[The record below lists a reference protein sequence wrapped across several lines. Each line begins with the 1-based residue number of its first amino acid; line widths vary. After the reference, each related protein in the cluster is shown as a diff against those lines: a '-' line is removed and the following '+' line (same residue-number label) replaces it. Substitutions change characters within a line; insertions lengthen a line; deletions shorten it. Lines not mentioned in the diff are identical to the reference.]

1 MYIQGMA
8 VQTQLFILC
17 IGFGFFLGIIYGI
30 LTGVREILFKSDLSV
45 FVQDIIISIIFT
57 VLVFL
62 FLLCV
67 CSGEIRFY
75 TLLALVLGFIIYY
88 FTFGY
93 LISVLLSKIS
103 IGIIKLKIKTKK
115 STKNQ

>member
-17 IGFGFFLGIIYGI
+17 VGFGFFLGLIYGI
-30 LTGVREILFKSDLSV
+30 LTGIRKTMIKSDLSV
-45 FVQDIIISIIFT
+45 FIQDIIISIIFT
-57 VLVFL
+57 ILIFL

-75 TLLALVLGFIIYY
+75 TFFGLLLGFIIYY
-88 FTFGY
+88 FTCGY
-93 LISVLLSKIS
+93 LINYLFSKLSFVKVLS
-103 IGIIKLKIKTKK
+103 KIKTKK
-115 STKNQ
+115 STKIK

>member
-17 IGFGFFLGIIYGI
+17 IGFGFFLGVIYGVI
-30 LTGVREILFKSDLSV
+30 AGIRKVIFKSDISV
-45 FVQDIIISIIFT
+45 FIQDIIISIIYT

-67 CSGEIRFY
+67 CSGELRLY
-75 TLLALVLGFIIYY
+75 TFLGLLLGWIIYY
-88 FTFGY
+88 YTFGC
-93 LISVLLSKIS
+93 LINFLFSKLSLL
-103 IGIIKLKIKTKK
+103 KLKFEIKTKK
-115 STKNQ
+115 STKIQ